1 MWIVLCCLVAC
12 FDRLISF
19 WKGYWV
25 HISLIQNLLIGF
37 IKENRKSDLSLLKR
51 KNTFFPILLLTRLNV
66 WNKDVSIMYNH
77 SLYKHN
83 IHCMKLYNIIL
94 IIKYQTLVYH
104 SFVLNF
110 CFKFFPNFSLFYI
123 IPLYIITQVS
133 LSPINSLRHPL
144 VLISELYDQL

>member
-1 MWIVLCCLVAC
+1 
-12 FDRLISF
+12 
-19 WKGYWV
+19 
-25 HISLIQNLLIGF
+25 
-37 IKENRKSDLSLLKR
+37 
-51 KNTFFPILLLTRLNV
+51 
-66 WNKDVSIMYNH
+66 MYNH